1 MRENLVAILEG
12 AILAA
17 DQPLSIDRM
26 IALFDGGIERIHVG
40 VHDHGCRGWHRILN
54 IQSAPRTLGPV
65 SYTHL
70 TLPTI
75 YSV

>member
-26 IALFDGGIERIHVG
+26 IALFDGGIERIQIRMQDDLLLSAS
-40 VHDHGCRGWHRILN
+40 HDAIRN
-54 IQSAPRTLGPV
+54 PRNSIV
-65 SYTHL
+65 SQ
-70 TLPTI
+70 P
-75 YSV
+75 